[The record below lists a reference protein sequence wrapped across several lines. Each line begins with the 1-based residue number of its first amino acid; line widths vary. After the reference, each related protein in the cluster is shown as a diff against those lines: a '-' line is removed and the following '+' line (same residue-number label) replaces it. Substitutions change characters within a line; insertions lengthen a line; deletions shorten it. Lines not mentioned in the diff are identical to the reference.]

1 MSTAGPFGG
10 PIFFELQPH
19 CRGFW
24 MGRWVP
30 TPWQRQ
36 RCHFRRA
43 GGWSGDLLRWFPG
56 MVHETSWDPIID
68 QTCQCAA
75 PTIIYFNPCQP
86 PQKESHNLLWWFGT
100 RRSSNDPVH
109 VKADDSLRIMLV
121 NLSSPGDFAEV
132 ILSWIPHPDEAAAPA
147 APAAP
152 VAPAADGG
160 AGGNSP
166 RGTRPG
172 YKQQPDPWP
181 FMS

>member
-1 MSTAGPFGG
+1 M
-10 PIFFELQPH
+10 
-19 CRGFW
+19 
-24 MGRWVP
+24 
-30 TPWQRQ
+30 
-36 RCHFRRA
+36 
-43 GGWSGDLLRWFPG
+43 
-56 MVHETSWDPIID
+56 
-68 QTCQCAA
+68 
-75 PTIIYFNPCQP
+75 
-86 PQKESHNLLWWFGT
+86 LWWFGT